1 LKKEEI
7 DKKEKW
13 NLLNEKMENLNLEET
28 EKEKIKRE
36 ILHKEAEQM
45 RMKYYFIF

>member
-1 LKKEEI
+1 MKKEEVES
-7 DKKEKW
+7 KNNW
-13 NLLNEKMENLNLEET
+13 NLLNEKMQNMNLDDN

-45 RMKYYFIF
+45 RLK